1 MTKIS
6 KENKA
11 VLQLLE
17 LVPPPPLTGRVSTC
31 HTEQK
36 ETKKRVKRTII
47 AVLADWGWSQYQI
60 QVHVAM
66 FYVYTTKIYELVG
79 LRRNV
84 QAQVV
89 RFCRVF
95 VRQSEKSSLLST
107 LPLQTLY
114 ESFSQLL
121 TRQTYNVH
129 QHFLAHTATKIP
141 FMYSFLGN
149 CAASVPISTF
159 MCLWAICIFPG

>member
-47 AVLADWGWSQYQI
+47 AVLADWG
-60 QVHVAM
+60 
-66 FYVYTTKIYELVG
+66 
-79 LRRNV
+79 
-84 QAQVV
+84 
-89 RFCRVF
+89 
-95 VRQSEKSSLLST
+95 
-107 LPLQTLY
+107 
-114 ESFSQLL
+114 
-121 TRQTYNVH
+121 
-129 QHFLAHTATKIP
+129 
-141 FMYSFLGN
+141 
-149 CAASVPISTF
+149 
-159 MCLWAICIFPG
+159 